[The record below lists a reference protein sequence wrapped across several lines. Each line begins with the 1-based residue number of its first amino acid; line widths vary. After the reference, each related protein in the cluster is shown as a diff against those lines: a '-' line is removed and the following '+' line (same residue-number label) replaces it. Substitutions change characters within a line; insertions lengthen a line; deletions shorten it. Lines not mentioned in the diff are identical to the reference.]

1 MAKNEA
7 FVGSER
13 GSSRSWLE
21 HQRKG
26 GKKHP
31 KMSPLP
37 HGATE
42 TLANL
47 LPERTKYSS
56 LFFKPRNKRKDIYSV
71 EQSETES

>member
-1 MAKNEA
+1 MKP
-7 FVGSER
+7 
-13 GSSRSWLE
+13 SWGRNAVAHDPDWNTKE
-21 HQRKG
+21 KG
-26 GKKHP
+26 EKKHP

>member
-1 MAKNEA
+1 MKP
-7 FVGSER
+7 
-13 GSSRSWLE
+13 SWGRNAVAHDPDWHTKE
-21 HQRKG
+21 KG
-26 GKKHP
+26 EKKHP

>member
-1 MAKNEA
+1 MKP
-7 FVGSER
+7 
-13 GSSRSWLE
+13 SWGRNAVAHDPDWNTKE
-21 HQRKG
+21 K
-26 GKKHP
+26 GKKNHP
-31 KMSPLP
+31 KMPPLP

-56 LFFKPRNKRKDIYSV
+56 PFFKPRNKRKYIYSV